1 MDVAERAR
9 IYAAFADAT
18 RRLASAM
25 DTKAG
30 FVFAV
35 NGALLTSL
43 WIGARMSDVGPAAR
57 WLAMGSSLCSILAL
71 LAALWVI
78 VPRPSVDAALYG
90 KRGSRPVSHY
100 GYVVTRYPA
109 EGFAQFER
117 DLAEFDEADFAR
129 EALEAHFIVS
139 RIVQVKS
146 KWIAIAGTLTL
157 AGMTLAGVA
166 LLAKQLQA

>member
-1 MDVAERAR
+1 MDVADRAR

-43 WIGARMSDVGPAAR
+43 WIGARMADVGSVAR
-57 WLAMGSSLCSILAL
+57 WLAMGSSLCAVLAL

-78 VPRPSVDAALYG
+78 VPRPSVDAAIYG
-90 KRGSRPVSHY
+90 TRGSRPVSHY
-100 GYVVTRYPA
+100 GYVVNRYSA
-109 EGFAQFER
+109 DDFAQFER
-117 DLAEFDEADFAR
+117 DVAQFDEADFAR

-139 RIVQVKS
+139 RIVQLKS
-146 KWIAIAGTLTL
+146 KWIAIAGGLTL
-157 AGMTLAGVA
+157 AGIGLAGMA
-166 LLAKQLQA
+166 LLAKQLQG

>member
-1 MDVAERAR
+1 MNAAERAR
-9 IYAAFADAT
+9 IYTAFADAT

-43 WIGARMSDVGPAAR
+43 WIGARMSDVGFVAR
-57 WLAMGSSLCSILAL
+57 WLAMGSSACAILAL

-78 VPRPSVDAALYG
+78 VPRPSVDTALYG
-90 KRGSRPVSHY
+90 KRGSRPISHY
-100 GYVVTRYPA
+100 GYVVDRYSA
-109 EGFAQFER
+109 EGFAQFEC
-117 DLAEFDEADFAR
+117 DVAQFDEADFAR

-146 KWIAIAGTLTL
+146 RWVAIAGALTL
-157 AGMTLAGVA
+157 SGMAIAGMA

>member
-43 WIGARMSDVGPAAR
+43 WIGARMSDVGSVAR
-57 WLAMGSSLCSILAL
+57 WLAMSASACAILAL

-78 VPRPSVDAALYG
+78 VPRPSVDAARYG

-100 GYVVTRYPA
+100 GYVVDRYSA
-109 EGFAQFER
+109 DGFTQFER
-117 DLAEFDEADFAR
+117 DVAQFDDADFAR
-129 EALEAHFIVS
+129 EALESHFIVS

-146 KWIAIAGTLTL
+146 KWVAIAGALTV
-157 AGMTLAGVA
+157 AAMALAGVA